1 MEERV
6 KKLLKIPVYLTLLMI
21 VAKFVIYSITGSLSI
36 LSLFA
41 DSFFDF
47 ISSIISLM
55 AYKYSKKS
63 KTEKYQYGFY
73 GIIDITTIAI
83 SIMILAT
90 SFIIL
95 HKAIINIINKSV
107 LQYDLSSMLVMTISS
122 LFSIVIAFVLKQS
135 YKKTKLLVIKGEI
148 AHYSADGFTNS
159 SVLISMFVCKYIYN
173 SYLVDPIIAIIMS
186 CIIAKPAFEILIE
199 AFNNILSKE
208 VDSETKDKIVDI
220 IKNDNVVGYHGLRT
234 RKSGERIFIQMYLEI
249 NKNLTFEEAHN
260 IVEELENKIENTIDD
275 SEVII
280 HACPR

>member
-1 MEERV
+1 MEEKVR
-6 KKLLKIPVYLTLLMI
+6 KLLKVPAYLTLLMI
-21 VAKFVIYSITGSLSI
+21 VAKFVIYSITGSLSV

-107 LQYDLSSMLVMTISS
+107 LQYDLGSILVMTISS

-208 VDSETKDKIVDI
+208 VDNEIKEKIVNA
-220 IKNDNVVGYHGLRT
+220 IKNDNIVGYHGLRT

-260 IVEELENKIENTIDD
+260 IVEELESKIENTIDD